1 MTVMFVFTFQV
12 GACLVTPAPHRLV
25 ALSYN
30 GMPDGRGFKDDKM
43 DWGTEQSEYSM
54 LHQNVLISHVLLSV
68 PDCHSE
74 VNAFV
79 AAFRREADLSACTL
93 YVTLSPCHDC
103 SKLVAQ
109 SGIKNVVFAQYFH
122 KGKTMYE
129 TLGRL
134 PDMNIM

>member
-1 MTVMFVFTFQV
+1 MIA
-12 GACLVTPAPHRLV
+12 G
-25 ALSYN
+25 Y
-30 GMPDGRGFKDDKM
+30 
-43 DWGTEQSEYSM
+43 
-54 LHQNVLISHVLLSV
+54 
-68 PDCHSE
+68 
-74 VNAFV
+74 
-79 AAFRREADLSACTL
+79 RREADLSACTL

-122 KGKTMYE
+122 NGRDMFE